1 MAKQLLYE
9 LDARLKVLEGIR
21 KLTRAVAVT
30 LGPTGRNVI
39 LQKAYGGPSV
49 TKDGV
54 TVAKE
59 VELDDPFE
67 NMGAKMAREVASKTS
82 DVAGDGTTTATVL
95 AEAIYREG
103 LKVVMAGADPLAV
116 QRGIQKAVETACD
129 EITRLA
135 RPVKSKDEVAQ
146 VASISANND
155 AFIGGLVADAV
166 ERVGKDGVVT
176 VEEGKTVETSVE
188 FLEGLQFDRGYL
200 SPYFVTNP
208 QAMEAVLEDCVVLL
222 HEKKLS
228 SLPDLLPLLE
238 RVAQAGKPLFVVA
251 EDVEG
256 EALAA
261 LVINRLRGVFPCVA
275 VKAPGFGNRRRALLE
290 DMAIL
295 TGGTLISEELG
306 RKLEKVTVRD
316 LGTAKKVTVTK
327 DKATIIGG
335 GGAAEEVKKRIAQIR
350 YQIETT
356 TSDYDREKL
365 EERLAKLSGGVAI
378 LKAGGATEAEVKE
391 KKARIEDALHATRAA
406 IEEGIVPGGGVALLR
421 ARPAVEKAKAKLR
434 GDEKLGA
441 TVVAGALKVPLML
454 IASNSGADGSVVVS
468 ELEEKGANIG
478 FDGNSREY
486 VDMFDAGIV
495 DPAKVVRSALQ
506 NAASIAGLM
515 LTTETL
521 VTDFDEKKKSKAP
534 VQGSVH

>member
-1 MAKQLLYE
+1 MAKQLLYDV
-9 LDARLKVLEGIR
+9 DARTKVLEGIK

-30 LGPTGRNVI
+30 LGPTGRNVL
-39 LQKAYGGPSV
+39 LQKAYGGPTV

-59 VELDDPFE
+59 VELEDPFE

-116 QRGIQKAVETACD
+116 HRGIQKAVEAAIE
-129 EITRLA
+129 EIGKLA

-146 VASISANND
+146 VAAISANND

-176 VEEGKTVETSVE
+176 VEEGKTVETGLELVE
-188 FLEGLQFDRGYL
+188 GMQFDRGYL
-200 SPYFVTNP
+200 SPYFVTN
-208 QAMEAVLEDCVVLL
+208 AETMEAVLEDCVILL
-222 HEKKLS
+222 HEKKLG
-228 SLPDLLPLLE
+228 SLADLLPLLE
-238 RVAQAGKPLFVVA
+238 GVARAGKPLVVVA
-251 EDVEG
+251 EDIEG

-261 LVINRLRGVFPCVA
+261 LVINRLRGMLPCVG

-295 TGGTLISEELG
+295 TGGKLISEELG
-306 RKLEKVTVRD
+306 VKLEKVAVQD

-327 DKATIIGG
+327 DKTTILGG
-335 GGAAEEVKKRIAQIR
+335 GGAKEEVKKRIAQIR

-378 LKAGGATEAEVKE
+378 VKAGGATEAEVKE
-391 KKARIEDALHATRAA
+391 KKSRIEDALHATRAA

-421 ARPAVEKAKAKLR
+421 SRPAVEKIKSKLR

-441 TVVAGALKVPLML
+441 TVVAEALEVPLRL
-454 IASNSGADGSVVVS
+454 IASNSGADGSVAAA
-468 ELEEKGANIG
+468 ELKEKGANIG
-478 FDGNSREY
+478 FDGNTREY

-495 DPAKVVRSALQ
+495 DPAKVVRCALQ
-506 NAASIAGLM
+506 NAASIAALM

-521 VTDFDEKKKSKAP
+521 VTDLDEKKKKAP

>member
-1 MAKQLLYE
+1 
-9 LDARLKVLEGIR
+9 
-21 KLTRAVAVT
+21 
-30 LGPTGRNVI
+30 
-39 LQKAYGGPSV
+39 
-49 TKDGV
+49 V

-59 VELDDPFE
+59 IELEDPFE

-95 AEAIYREG
+95 AEAIYGEG

-116 QRGIQKAVETACD
+116 RRGIEKAVEAALEEVGT
-129 EITRLA
+129 LA

-146 VASISANND
+146 VAAISANND
-155 AFIGGLVADAV
+155 AFIGGLIADAV

-176 VEEGKTVETSVE
+176 VEEGKTLETGLE

-208 QAMEAVLEDCVVLL
+208 VTMDSVLEDCLVLL

-228 SLPDLLPLLE
+228 NLADLLPLLE
-238 RVAQAGKPLFVVA
+238 GVAQVGKPLLVVA
-251 EDVEG
+251 EDIEG

-261 LVINRLRGVFPCVA
+261 LVINRMRGVLPCCA

-295 TGGTLISEELG
+295 TGGTLICEDLG
-306 RKLEKVTVRD
+306 VKLEHVKVQH
-316 LGTAKKVTVTK
+316 LGKAKKITVTK
-327 DKATIIGG
+327 DKTTVVGG
-335 GGAAEEVKKRIAQIR
+335 GGATEEVKKRIAQIR

-365 EERLAKLSGGVAI
+365 EERLAKLTGGVAI
-378 LKAGGATEAEVKE
+378 VKAGGATEAEVKE
-391 KKARIEDALHATRAA
+391 KKSRIEDALHATRAA

-421 ARPAVEKAKAKLR
+421 ARAAVDKAKGKLR
-434 GDEKLGA
+434 GEEKLGA
-441 TVVAGALKVPLML
+441 GVVACALAVPLKL
-454 IASNSGADGSVVVS
+454 IASNSGADGSVVAS
-468 ELEEKGANIG
+468 ELEEKAANVG
-478 FDGNSREY
+478 FDGNTREY

-495 DPAKVVRSALQ
+495 DPAKVVRHALQ
-506 NAASIAGLM
+506 NAASIAALM

-521 VTDFDEKKKSKAP
+521 VTDLDEKKKDKAP
-534 VQGSVH
+534 VEGSVH

>member
-1 MAKQLLYE
+1 MAKQLLYG

-30 LGPTGRNVI
+30 LGPTGHNVL
-39 LQKAYGGPSV
+39 LQKSYGNPVV

-59 VELDDPFE
+59 VELEDPFE
-67 NMGAKMAREVASKTS
+67 NMGAKMVREVASKTS

-95 AEAIYREG
+95 AEAIFAEG
-103 LKVVMAGADPLAV
+103 LKAVIAGADPLALK
-116 QRGIQKAVETACD
+116 RGIDAATDAVCQRIGELAQEVKA
-129 EITRLA
+129 
-135 RPVKSKDEVAQ
+135 KDEVAQ
-146 VASISANND
+146 VAAISANND
-155 AFIGGLVADAV
+155 AVIGNLIADAV

-176 VEEGKTVETSVE
+176 VEEGKSIETTLK
-188 FLEGLQFDRGYL
+188 FLDGLQFDRGYL
-200 SPYFVTNP
+200 SPYFITDP
-208 QAMEAVLEDCVVLL
+208 EAMEAVLENAYVLL

-228 SLPDLLPLLE
+228 SLRELLPLLE
-238 RVAQAGKPLFVVA
+238 KVAQTGKPLFVVA

-261 LVINRLRGVFPCVA
+261 FVINKLRGVLQCVA
-275 VKAPGFGNRRRALLE
+275 VKAPGFGNRRKALLE

-295 TGGTLISEELG
+295 TGGTLLSEDLG
-306 RKLEKVTVRD
+306 ANLEKVAVD
-316 LGTAKKVTVTK
+316 QLGTAERITVTK
-327 DKATIIGG
+327 DQATIVGG
-335 GGAAEEVKKRIAQIR
+335 GGATDDVRKRILQIR

-378 LKAGGATEAEVKE
+378 IQAGGATEAEVKE
-391 KKARIEDALHATRAA
+391 RKARIEDALHATRAA
-406 IEEGIVPGGGVALLR
+406 IEEGIVPGGGVAPVR
-421 ARPAVEKAKAKLR
+421 AQDAVAKVRGKLR

-441 TVVAGALKVPLML
+441 DIVSRALELPLRL
-454 IASNSGADGSVVVS
+454 IASNSGADGHVVVA
-468 ELEEKGANIG
+468 EVKEMEQNTGFNANTC
-478 FDGNSREY
+478 DY
-486 VDMFDAGIV
+486 TDMFKAGIV
-495 DPAKVVRSALQ
+495 DPAKVTRTALL

-521 VTDFDEKKKSKAP
+521 VTDFDEKKDDKKA

>member
-1 MAKQLLYE
+1 MAKQLIYDV
-9 LDARLKVLEGIR
+9 DARMKVLEGIR

-30 LGPTGRNVI
+30 LGPTGRNVL
-39 LQKAYGGPSV
+39 LQKAYGGPTV

-59 VELDDPFE
+59 VELGDKFE
-67 NMGAKMAREVASKTS
+67 NMGAKMVREVASKTS

-95 AEAIYREG
+95 SEAIYSEG
-103 LKVVMAGADPLAV
+103 IKAVMSGGEPLAIR
-116 QRGIQKAVETACD
+116 RGIDRAVDAA
-129 EITRLA
+129 LA
-135 RPVKSKDEVAQ
+135 RISELAQEVKTKDEVAQ

-155 AFIGGLVADAV
+155 PFIGGLIADAV

-176 VEEGKTVETSVE
+176 VEEGKSIETGLE
-188 FLEGLQFDRGYL
+188 FVEGLQFDRGYL

-208 QAMEAVLEDCVVLL
+208 EAMEAVLEKCLVLL
-222 HEKKLS
+222 HEKKLTN
-228 SLPDLLPLLE
+228 LRDLLPLLE
-238 RVAQAGKPLFVVA
+238 KVAQAGKPLFVVA
-251 EDVEG
+251 EDIEG

-261 LVINRLRGVFPCVA
+261 FVINKLRGVLPCVA

-295 TGGTLISEELG
+295 TGGTLICEDLGKGLDKVELQ
-306 RKLEKVTVRD
+306 D
-316 LGTAKKVTVTK
+316 LGTADRVTVTK
-327 DKATIIGG
+327 DQATIVGG
-335 GGAAEEVKKRIAQIR
+335 GGAKEEVQKRILQIR

-378 LKAGGATEAEVKE
+378 IKAGGATEAEVKE
-391 KKARIEDALHATRAA
+391 RKARIEDALHATRAA
-406 IEEGIVPGGGVALLR
+406 VEEGIVPGGGVVLLR
-421 ARPAVEKAKAKLR
+421 AQDAVTALRAKLR

-441 TVVAGALKVPLML
+441 DIVARAMEVPLRL
-454 IASNSGADGSVVVS
+454 IAANSGADGPVVAA
-468 ELEEKGANIG
+468 ELKEKGKNVG
-478 FDGNSREY
+478 FDANTGEY
-486 VDMFDAGIV
+486 VDMFKAGII
-495 DPAKVVRSALQ
+495 DPAKVARCALQ

-521 VTDFDEKKKSKAP
+521 VAEFDEAKDEEP
-534 VQGSVH
+534 VEGSVY

>member
-1 MAKQLLYE
+1 MPKQILYDA
-9 LDARLKVLEGIR
+9 DARMKVLDGIR

-30 LGPTGRNVI
+30 LGPTGRNVL
-39 LQKAYGGPSV
+39 LQKTYGGPTV

-67 NMGAKMAREVASKTS
+67 NMGAKMVREVASKTS

-95 AEAIYREG
+95 AEAIYGEG
-103 LKVVMAGADPLAV
+103 LKAVMAGGDALAIR
-116 QRGIQKAVETACD
+116 RGIERATEAAIE
-129 EITRLA
+129 EISRLA

-146 VASISANND
+146 VAAISANND
-155 AFIGGLVADAV
+155 RFIGGLIADAV

-176 VEEGKTVETSVE
+176 VEEGKTMETGLE

-200 SPYFVTNP
+200 SPYFVTSP
-208 QAMEAVLEDCVVLL
+208 QTMEAVLEDCLVLL

-228 SLPDLLPLLE
+228 NLRDMLPLLE
-238 RVAQAGKPLFVVA
+238 AVAQSGRPLFVVA

-261 LVINRLRGVFPCVA
+261 LVINRLRGLLPCVA
-275 VKAPGFGNRRRALLE
+275 VKAPGFGNRRKALLE

-295 TGGTLISEELG
+295 TGAKLISEDLG
-306 RKLEKVTVRD
+306 VKLENVQLSD
-316 LGTAKKVTVTK
+316 LGKAQKVTVTK
-327 DKATIIGG
+327 DRATIIGG
-335 GGAAEEVKKRIAQIR
+335 GGSTAEVKKRIAQIR

-378 LKAGGATEAEVKE
+378 VKAGGATEAEVKE
-391 KKARIEDALHATRAA
+391 RKARIEDALHATRAA

-421 ARPAVEKAKAKLR
+421 AQAAVEKAKAKLR

-441 TVVAGALKVPLML
+441 DIVARAIEMPLRL
-454 IASNSGADGSVVVS
+454 IASNSGADGAVVVA
-468 ELEEKGANIG
+468 ELKEQKPNTG
-478 FDGNSREY
+478 FDGNSQEY
-486 VDMFDAGIV
+486 VDMFDAGII
-495 DPAKVVRSALQ
+495 DPAKVARCALQ
-506 NAASIAGLM
+506 NAASIAAVM

-521 VTDFDEKKKSKAP
+521 VTDFDDKKEKAP
-534 VQGSVH
+534 VEGSVH